1 LKHTESAG
9 SPGGWELSASSE
21 RFRPPAVPVLDTEA
35 RACATHT
42 LTPERAIGARRENL
56 RGVQFGIDEARAGE
70 RVVLTVRGEVDMA
83 TAPRLRAA
91 FERAA
96 GAAEVRVDMRAVEFM
111 DSTGLSAL
119 VAAHQA
125 LARLVIVCPPGP
137 GRRALEVSGL
147 MSLLEIVEN

>member
-1 LKHTESAG
+1 M
-9 SPGGWELSASSE
+9 
-21 RFRPPAVPVLDTEA
+21 
-35 RACATHT
+35 
-42 LTPERAIGARRENL
+42 
-56 RGVQFGIDEARAGE
+56 QFGIDEAREGE
-70 RVVLTVRGEVDMA
+70 RVVLTVRGEIDMA

-91 FERAA
+91 LERAA
-96 GAAEVRVDMRAVEFM
+96 GAAGGAVDLRAVEFM

-147 MSLLEIVEN
+147 MSLLEIVGLSCELLLGGLEDRDAAAVAALVVADGAGELGVGGRGSPAWRRSS